1 MTKDDAIRLLGATQ
15 HKEAAALLG
24 LSKGAFSAWKQQLTA
39 AQADRVRGAA
49 IRIGRLTCQ
58 QTYTPTEVQS

>member
-24 LSKGAFSAWKQQLTA
+24 LSKGAFSAWKNDLTN

-49 IRIGRLTCQ
+49 IRLGRLVCH
-58 QTYTPTEVQS
+58 QTYQPDEAQS